1 MDRSHAG
8 GAATLSGLLERELG
22 RPVDVRFGRSRRL
35 PVVARAPSP
44 KEVRSAPRLARGGL
58 VVRLHAVFEAA
69 PEPVQR
75 DLASWLK
82 VGRRARKA
90 SERLDRWLEGAL
102 SELPAPPERAQ
113 RRTTRGNVHDLARLA
128 RELLEGELAA
138 DYAHKPAPGIT
149 WGERRRTSARRTLRL
164 GSYDHAA
171 HLVRIHPVLDQPGV
185 PESFV
190 RAVLFHELLHG
201 ALPVERDRAGRWI
214 HHSPEFRRRERA
226 RPGYAAALAFERAHL
241 DALLRST
248 RTGRDLVPASAAR
261 NAAAPPRP
269 SGVRH
274 GAVRRGGTRPVAGPG
289 LFD

>member
-1 MDRSHAG
+1 MDRPHRSPPAD
-8 GAATLSGLLERELG
+8 LPSLLERELG

-44 KEVRSAPRLARGGL
+44 KELHAAPRLAHGGL
-58 VVRLHAVFEAA
+58 VVRLHEVFELA
-69 PEPVQR
+69 PEPVHR

-102 SELPAPPERAQ
+102 ADLPALPERAM

-138 DYAHKPAPGIT
+138 DYAHRPAPGVT
-149 WGERRRTSARRTLRL
+149 WGDRRRTRARRTLRL

-185 PESFV
+185 PDFFV

-214 HHSPEFRRRERA
+214 HHSAEFRRRERT
-226 RPGYAAALAFERAHL
+226 RPEYAAAMAFERRHL

-248 RTGRDLVPASAAR
+248 RTGLDLVPKSPVELRPRSA
-261 NAAAPPRP
+261 RP
-269 SGVRH
+269 H
-274 GAVRRGGTRPVAGPG
+274 GKRRDPGPG